1 MTDHDLSKWTILSLT
16 LTTATLI
23 VGLVILATKQMTNK
37 DKESISSTIPHT
49 VIIIKCRHFEY
60 RITYFDFGDK
70 ESKEIK

>member
-1 MTDHDLSKWTILSLT
+1 MI
-16 LTTATLI
+16 
-23 VGLVILATKQMTNK
+23 NK

-49 VIIIKCRHFEY
+49 VIIIKCRDFEH